1 MLGVIARLRQPLAC
15 AALLC
20 VTLLPALTGCAWRE
34 YRPAPLDLPAG
45 EAAFVASRL
54 DDADTRGLLEHY
66 GVDTRDW
73 PDLVWTRETL
83 LVPLVARHP
92 ELRAA
97 RSRAEAA
104 AARVAIPKPRPNP
117 ELSTT
122 LENHSA
128 SGTSPWSV
136 GAALSFSVNSQPLRN
151 AQIAV
156 AGAEARDAALAAGE
170 VAWRLYRA
178 LGDALLEQQAAESAL
193 RLADDALAL
202 AQARSESVAVRQR
215 YGVAA
220 AVELQL
226 TNEAL
231 IAVRRERAVAEGA
244 VTKARARLAQALAVP
259 VAALDRVRVAPW
271 PVLAPDAEAPLPALD
286 AADARAI
293 ALRNRLDLAR
303 ELARYEVAEA
313 DVRLEVARQYPQVR
327 LSPGLLWDQGDR
339 VWQLGLSLPLQLF
352 QRNRAAIDAAEARRT
367 AQAQTVLARQ
377 SAIASEIE
385 SLRQAVLASDAPI
398 RLARLEVEATTTH
411 VQQVQAQFDA
421 GAADALTLINARGL
435 ALQARRHL
443 NDAGQAWRQA
453 QWALETGLQSPLP
466 TDPPHQHP

>member
-1 MLGVIARLRQPLAC
+1 MLGVIARLRQPFAC

-156 AGAEARDAALAAGE
+156 ASAEARDAALAAGE

-303 ELARYEVAEA
+303 EL
-313 DVRLEVARQYPQVR
+313 
-327 LSPGLLWDQGDR
+327 
-339 VWQLGLSLPLQLF
+339 
-352 QRNRAAIDAAEARRT
+352 
-367 AQAQTVLARQ
+367 
-377 SAIASEIE
+377 
-385 SLRQAVLASDAPI
+385 
-398 RLARLEVEATTTH
+398 
-411 VQQVQAQFDA
+411 
-421 GAADALTLINARGL
+421 
-435 ALQARRHL
+435 
-443 NDAGQAWRQA
+443 
-453 QWALETGLQSPLP
+453 
-466 TDPPHQHP
+466 